1 MMITAMTRRSAL
13 RAMMLAA
20 STSVLAVAVTGAQ
33 GADAKKI
40 VFLVNGNLGD
50 KSYFDLGAKGMDL
63 VKQKYGDQV
72 ETKVIEMGTDQT
84 KWLPTFQDV
93 SEQDYD
99 LIIACTFEISDIMA
113 EVAPEYPDKTY
124 VLIDGVMPYDKGD
137 YGNVYSVVYKQN
149 EGSYLAGIFAASL
162 LKDGIVPGSQGTS
175 LGFLGGMDIP
185 IINDFLV
192 GYVEGAQSVTPDIKI
207 AISYAGTFN
216 DAAKGKE
223 LALAQYRAGTAIGFN
238 VAGLTGVG
246 QLAAAKEADRWAL
259 GVNSDQELIFKE
271 SDPAMAAKVATSML
285 KKVDV
290 TLARTYDL
298 FLEGKLPVG
307 TVEAIGLKEE
317 AVGLA
322 ETGNM
327 AALAPPALKQKLDEA
342 KAGIISGAIKVS
354 SGFAIDQAALDKM
367 RTAVRP

>member
-1 MMITAMTRRSAL
+1 MNRRTALGAILLTATSAL
-13 RAMMLAA
+13 FVSSATGTVAA
-20 STSVLAVAVTGAQ
+20 EP
-33 GADAKKI
+33 KKI

-50 KSYFDLGAKGMDL
+50 KSYFDLGAKGMEMI
-63 VKQKYGDQV
+63 KQKYGDAV

-99 LIIACTFEISDIMA
+99 LIVACTFEISDIMT

-149 EGSYLAGIFAASL
+149 EGSYLAGILAAGL
-162 LKDGIVPGSQGTS
+162 LKDGTIAASMGSS

-185 IINDFLV
+185 VINDFLV
-192 GYVEGAQSVTPDIKI
+192 GYIEGARSVEPNVKV
-207 AISYAGTFN
+207 AISYAGSFN

-238 VAGLTGVG
+238 VAGLTGIG
-246 QLAAAKEADRWAL
+246 QIAAAKDTGKWAL

-271 SDPAMAAKVATSML
+271 SDPEMAARVASSML

-290 TLARTYDL
+290 TLARAYDL
-298 FLEGKLPVG
+298 YVDGKLPVG
-307 TVEAIGLKEE
+307 ATEAIGLKED

-322 ETGNM
+322 EDGNM
-327 AALAPPALKQKLDEA
+327 ASLASAGLKQKIADA

-354 SGFAIDQAALDKM
+354 SGFAVDPAALEAL
-367 RTAVRP
+367 RTSVRP